1 MKDSI
6 LKSAKDFLSLHFRE
20 GKPVLLGFSGG
31 PDSLALLHLLLE
43 CRRFFKIEIEVAHV
57 DHGWRKESRQEA
69 DMLEQHVKSLGLRFH
84 RHRLKGVPAKENLA
98 RQARLN
104 FFQKLYNQ
112 YHCQALLLGHHRD
125 DQSETVLKRILEG
138 ASLISLGSM
147 REVAQVLRMQIWR
160 PLLKVPKEKLKQW
173 VLKKGL
179 QPIEDHTNLDPRYLR
194 GKMRKTILPALA
206 QEFGKEIA
214 DNLCRLGETAQELEK
229 YLEKKLQQ
237 FKLQEDEKKIWVSFP
252 LDADPFEVKA
262 FLKRVTEQNKI
273 FLSHEAL
280 QTLNNL
286 LQKKGGKGRVG
297 SGGRWVEIRERSLEI
312 KKE

>member
-1 MKDSI
+1 MKDPVFRI
-6 LKSAKDFLSLHFRE
+6 VKDFLSIHFQE
-20 GKPVLLGFSGG
+20 GKPLLLGFSGG

-43 CRRFFKIEIEVAHV
+43 CRRFFNIQIEVAHV

-69 DMLEQHVKSLGLRFH
+69 DILANHVQSLGLRFH
-84 RHRLKGVPAKENLA
+84 RNRLKGIPAKENFA

-112 YHCQALLLGHHRD
+112 YDCQALLLGHHRD

-138 ASLISLGSM
+138 ASLTSLGSM
-147 REVAQVLRMQIWR
+147 RTAAQVCGMNIWR

-194 GKMRKTILPALA
+194 GKMRKTILPLLT
-206 QEFGKEIA
+206 QEFGKQIA

-229 YLEKKLQQ
+229 YLDKQLQK
-237 FKLQEDEKKIWVSFP
+237 FKLQEDEKKIWVDFP
-252 LDADPFEVKA
+252 LEADPFETLA
-262 FLKRVTEQNKI
+262 FIKRVTEQNKI
-273 FLSHEAL
+273 FLSYEAL
-280 QTLNNL
+280 QILNNL

-297 SGGRWVEIRERSLEI
+297 SGEKWVQIRGRSLEI